1 MALQTATHTTS
12 STHSTTTT
20 APSTTPT
27 DSDSEPGFSLSA
39 SPPLI
44 LAFLAVGMFAISM
57 VVFFGWRRIAA
68 GRTIWVPPPDAF
80 SIGETP
86 KLWDVWNPRERPQEA
101 VTAHWHNIQPLAATV
116 WDDTPLHVPANSPPP
131 RPDSLA
137 AAAFAHLRR
146 RYRRRRSQQAVE
158 MDPKSSNAEPL
169 VRLQIAVT
177 IAMPSPDYPSS
188 SSWTDNEQPLEYS
201 IGLYEMPW
209 KKAH

>member
-1 MALQTATHTTS
+1 MPSQLERLRSCGMYGTPASGRRKRSLRTGTISRCAASGTTN
-12 STHSTTTT
+12 
-20 APSTTPT
+20 PTP
-27 DSDSEPGFSLSA
+27 EF
-39 SPPLI
+39 LI
-44 LAFLAVGMFAISM
+44 V
-57 VVFFGWRRIAA
+57 
-68 GRTIWVPPPDAF
+68 
-80 SIGETP
+80 E
-86 KLWDVWNPRERPQEA
+86 
-101 VTAHWHNIQPLAATV
+101 QPLAATA

-177 IAMPSPDYPSS
+177 IAMPSPDCPSS